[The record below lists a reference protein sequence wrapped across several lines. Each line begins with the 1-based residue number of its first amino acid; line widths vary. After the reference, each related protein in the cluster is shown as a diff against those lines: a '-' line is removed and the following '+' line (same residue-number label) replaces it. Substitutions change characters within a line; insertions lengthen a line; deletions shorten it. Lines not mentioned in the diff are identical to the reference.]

1 MITLSDSQKWLIIFL
16 ISTAAALLYLLK
28 SVLLPFLL
36 GFVLAYLS
44 DPLVDRLDKILK
56 KRTISVLLVFLFL
69 FLMASVS
76 LLLLI
81 PVLGNQFKNLMINIP
96 KVIYWLQSYFGPMIS
111 EFTNQEFNYIDIET
125 LGATVLSN
133 WAQIAGYLKSILFEL
148 ADSGLY
154 FVGWLAYL
162 LLVPVVTF
170 YLLRDWDILISR
182 IEKAIPRRMHAKV
195 VEIAREIDDVLSA
208 FCVVSWP

>member
-1 MITLSDSQKWLIIFL
+1 ML
-16 ISTAAALLYLLK
+16 STAAALLYLLK